1 MTSKTL
7 AMTGEKE
14 CKVSRCALTQNDKGE
29 AFTHCF
35 SGLLRQRLCAIV
47 FDCFTIRGAKYRAT
61 RSHAMTREKGSHAM
75 TGEATEWQERVE

>member
-1 MTSKTL
+1 MMGFFRK
-7 AMTGEKE
+7 
-14 CKVSRCALTQNDKGE
+14 RQNDKGE

-61 RSHAMTREKGSHAM
+61 RSHAMTREKGSRAM
-75 TGEATEWQERVE
+75 TERDASEWQERVE